1 MTDEKIK
8 LFIAAFCID
17 HAGDEPARLRKELAA
32 AHLAYI
38 ESIMGHILLAGP
50 LFDSE
55 REDKKTIGSL
65 LVYKTQNMEEARAWL
80 EQDPYYAANIWQS
93 TELRIF
99 RGAAGDAV
107 GGRAW

>member
-1 MTDEKIK
+1 MTDNKIK

-17 HAGDEPARLRKELAA
+17 HAGDEPARLRKELAP

-38 ESIMGHILLAGP
+38 ESIMAHILIAGP
-50 LFDSE
+50 LFDSNN
-55 REDKKTIGSL
+55 EDKKSIGSL
-65 LVYKTQNMEEARAWL
+65 LVYKTQDMEEARAWL
-80 EQDPYYAANIWQS
+80 EQDPYYAADIWQS
-93 TELRIF
+93 VELRFF